1 MKKRKKNEPK
11 KKRRRKKEEYVQKK
25 KSNTKISDL
34 ILKFTRSCG
43 HHSSKRF
50 NPPSH
55 YHCIYFFHFFF
66 LFLSIIFIAV
76 ALSPNKLK
84 SISFVIMHIT
94 CYIDIIHTYDRFSSR
109 KPHLSLTLSALH
121 LTLHPLV
128 RWLIL
133 LHVATFF
140 LYVCIYYWLFRSCR
154 PLQKKF
160 FSITLFTGSK
170 IR

>member
-1 MKKRKKNEPK
+1 MFRKKK
-11 KKRRRKKEEYVQKK
+11 KKNQ
-25 KSNTKISDL
+25 ISHL

-50 NPPSH
+50 DPPSH
-55 YHCIYFFHFFF
+55 YHCIYFFHLFFSF
-66 LFLSIIFIAV
+66 FV
-76 ALSPNKLK
+76 NYVHRCRPSPNKLK
-84 SISFVIMHIT
+84 SISFVIMHISHAT
-94 CYIDIIHTYDRFSSR
+94 LDIIHTYMYDRSSSR

-140 LYVCIYYWLFRSCR
+140 LYVCIYYWLFRSCGCFF
-154 PLQKKF
+154 KKKKK
-160 FSITLFTGSK
+160 LFQ
-170 IR
+170 